1 MRKKKENVLYLIYND
16 LLKNQMTYA
25 IELKKYYDDL
35 DDFVISVV
43 ENIELPYFLEQT
55 FNDIHTFKDYEIT
68 LFIGY
73 LLSITQDI
81 FDEKKT
87 INNDLA
93 IKIVKDFLNVE
104 YKDFKQNR
112 KRTNE
117 LAIAFGKGKE
127 MIR

>member
-16 LLKNQMTYA
+16 LLKNQMAYA

-35 DDFVISVV
+35 DDFVIIVV

-104 YKDFKQNR
+104 YKDFKQDR

-127 MIR
+127 MI

>member
-81 FDEKKT
+81 FDEKKI

-104 YKDFKQNR
+104 YKDFKQDR

-127 MIR
+127 MI

>member
-93 IKIVKDFLNVE
+93 IKIVNNFLNVE
-104 YKDFKQNR
+104 YKDFKKDR

-117 LAIAFGKGKE
+117 LAIDFGKGKE
-127 MIR
+127 LI

>member
-35 DDFVISVV
+35 DNFVISVV

-127 MIR
+127 MI

>member
-1 MRKKKENVLYLIYND
+1 MRKKKENVLYLLYND
-16 LLKNQMTYA
+16 LLKRQMDYA
-25 IELKKYYDDL
+25 IELKRYYDDL
-35 DDFVISVV
+35 DNYTINIV
-43 ENIELPYFLEQT
+43 EDIELPYFLEQI
-55 FNDIHTFKDYEIT
+55 FNDIYSFEDYEIT

-73 LLSITQDI
+73 LLSITQEI

-104 YKDFKQNR
+104 YKDFKQDR

-127 MIR
+127 MI

>member
-16 LLKNQMTYA
+16 LLKNQMAYA
-25 IELKKYYDDL
+25 IELKKHYDDL
-35 DDFVISVV
+35 DDFVIIVV

-104 YKDFKQNR
+104 YKDFKQDR

-127 MIR
+127 MI